1 GTTGTVSG
9 RVTFDGTVRDIDQN
23 ENRINDTGVSTR
35 TQTLTYNTGKGSL
48 LAASSQPAV
57 LVSGKSA
64 SWIIQINNSSS
75 FRTMEGVWFS
85 KSSGE
90 INIASV
96 EQVSGYNDTGAGTPI
111 TAVDGYYEVGN
122 LIPGESKY
130 YRITAAEPLPNCNTA
145 TLNLEYGQTC
155 GTRCKEGNVQALTYI
170 MGAPKI
176 QARVI
181 YETPPT
187 NRPVICAEFPYAV
200 EINNA
205 GTALAKDVVI
215 VIPLTSNAHLKYVA
229 NSLRVTNVYSG
240 PSAIANPGGEADIIT
255 DFENPS
261 NWTWGTGNGFTRL
274 NDSDV
279 QIVETASSIT
289 ITIPAGSLPNELGAG
304 QKINVGFMLAANGCD
319 FRSGQRVRF
328 IVRAN
333 NTCGN
338 AIPSALAT
346 SARVTL
352 QNAPSDT
359 SPEMNKV
366 SNAAAIATHN
376 PPGPL
381 YANYN
386 VTFT

>member
-1 GTTGTVSG
+1 TFDYKLINNKRNGFFPLEHIQKIFPKNAIFDISAGLEMTGVKIRVLGQGQYSGSNEQTITFSTPRTGNNQSVNIETEIRTLQGGLYPRTYLDEGFRIQLIPIVRSTCEAGTTGTVSG

-64 SWIIQINNSSS
+64 SWIIQINNSST

-96 EQVSGYNDTGAGTPI
+96 EQVSGYNDTDAGTPI
-111 TAVDGYYEVGN
+111 TAVDGYYEVGD
-122 LIPGESKY
+122 LTPGQSKY

-155 GTRCKEGNVQALTYI
+155 GTRCPEGTVEALTYT
-170 MGAPKI
+170 MGTPKI
-176 QARVI
+176 QARII
-181 YETPPT
+181 YETQPS

-205 GTALAKDVVI
+205 GTALAQDVVI
-215 VIPLTSNAHLKYVA
+215 VIPLTSNAHLKYVPG
-229 NSLRVTNVYSG
+229 SLRVTDVYSG
-240 PSAIANPGGEADIIT
+240 QSTIANPGGEADIIT

-261 NWTWGTGNGFTRL
+261 NWTWGTGNGFT
-274 NDSDV
+274 
-279 QIVETASSIT
+279 
-289 ITIPAGSLPNELGAG
+289 P
-304 QKINVGFMLAANGCD
+304 
-319 FRSGQRVRF
+319 
-328 IVRAN
+328 
-333 NTCGN
+333 
-338 AIPSALAT
+338 
-346 SARVTL
+346 
-352 QNAPSDT
+352 
-359 SPEMNKV
+359 
-366 SNAAAIATHN
+366 
-376 PPGPL
+376 
-381 YANYN
+381 
-386 VTFT
+386 